1 MDNAI
6 HLSVIIDFSPSQ
18 WYLSSE
24 QTADQ
29 SSFSLADFLPQLFVF
44 LNAHLALQYEN
55 TLDVFGAFP
64 GKSLV
69 LFSSKESYVQTESDS
84 NVYQPFKTANSVI
97 SQRLADALDSL
108 PEDVEEP
115 VAIVGALTKS
125 LCYISRLLNSS
136 PDVNASS
143 NNSNSISSRILI
155 ISVSPDVSASYVPIM
170 NSIFC
175 AQKLKIIV
183 DVCNLYGSDTVF
195 LQQAAHLT
203 GGSYISVQKRDRL
216 LQYLMTTFLSAPS
229 VRRLLAVPT
238 EDKVD
243 LRAACFCHKKIV
255 DIGFVCSV
263 CLSIFCKPT
272 PVCSTCRV
280 KFPIKTL
287 QRLKEAANPVAPPNI
302 PPPSIA
308 AELAPKPPLQPK
320 YPMMLPGMSMP
331 MHMPMYPP
339 MKKGG
344 QHPRPVMKMPPNL

>member
-1 MDNAI
+1 M
-6 HLSVIIDFSPSQ
+6 
-18 WYLSSE
+18 
-24 QTADQ
+24 
-29 SSFSLADFLPQLFVF
+29 
-44 LNAHLALQYEN
+44 ALQYEN

-69 LFSSKESYVQTESDS
+69 LYSSKESYIQTEPDS
-84 NVYQPFKTANSVI
+84 NMYQPFKTANSVI

-108 PEDVEEP
+108 PENVEEP

-125 LCYISRLLNSS
+125 LCYISRLLNTSS
-136 PDVNASS
+136 DASTSSS
-143 NNSNSISSRILI
+143 NSSNINPRLLI

-195 LQQAAHLT
+195 LQQAAYLT
-203 GGSYISVQKRDRL
+203 GGSYISIQKRDGL
-216 LQYLMTTFLSAPS
+216 LQYLMTSFLSPVS
-229 VRRLLAVPT
+229 VRRLVAVPT
-238 EDKVD
+238 EDKID

-255 DIGFVCSV
+255 DIGFVCSI
-263 CLSIFCKPT
+263 CLSSSFANRRQYVRHAGPLPLLLLLRLGGKTDTRFLDP
-272 PVCSTCRV
+272 SFSV

-287 QRLKEAANPVAPPNI
+287 QRLKEALNPVAPPNV

-308 AELAPKPPLQPK
+308 AELAPKPPPQLK
-320 YPMMLPGMSMP
+320 YPMMHPGMPMP
-331 MHMPMYPP
+331 MPMLMYPPP